1 MSEKEI
7 WECLDEAILNM
18 VQREDLS
25 EKGLYLPADT
35 DDPYTHTHTQ
45 PQHFSLHYLRCFI
58 CGIITDGWGNNFNK
72 VLIQLHNEKKKTLI
86 LYLNE

>member
-35 DDPYTHTHTQ
+35 DDPYTHTHT
-45 PQHFSLHYLRCFI
+45 HTHSISVYIILDAFFVLSLQMDEE
-58 CGIITDGWGNNFNK
+58 ITLIKCLFNY
-72 VLIQLHNEKKKTLI
+72 IMQKKKH
-86 LYLNE
+86 